1 MHETLPLLLAASAA
15 LELSMLREADD
26 RRDNDQAS
34 FYRSNN
40 FLNDRTILSLG
51 QAIFAR
57 C

>member
-1 MHETLPLLLAASAA
+1 MLETLPLRLAASAA
-15 LELSMLREADD
+15 LELPMLREADD

-34 FYRSNN
+34 FYHSNN
-40 FLNDRTILSLG
+40 LLNDRTILSLG